1 MICLDINPDI
11 NYIDSN
17 AIMLA
22 ILGYLIVFSALVLLY
37 LVFNFLPKLIH
48 LRIRR
53 KLKEMGK
60 SVRHQEVV
68 GVSGEVNAAISL
80 ALYLYMNELHDEESH
95 IMTIRKTSKTYS
107 PWNSKIYAV
116 RNYFNRR

>member
-1 MICLDINPDI
+1 MICLDIKPDI
-11 NYIDSN
+11 TAIDSN

-22 ILGYLIVFSALVLLY
+22 VLGYLIVFTALVILY
-37 LVFNFLPKLIH
+37 LVFNYLPKLIH

-53 KLKEMGK
+53 KLQEMGK
-60 SVRHQEVV
+60 TIHHHEMG

-80 ALYLYMNELHDEESH
+80 SLYLYMNEIHDEESH
-95 IMTIRKTSKTYS
+95 VMTIRKITKAYS